1 MLDLAIINGLVFI
14 EGSFRKVDVGI
25 QDGKFA
31 MIAQPGALP
40 ESAKTIDAAGKYVL
54 PGGIDTHVHYR
65 DPGHWERETF
75 EVGTRAAAAGG
86 CTTFF
91 EHPISMPPQWN
102 SEILRNRIDL
112 CKGRECAAN
121 DRHEKGSC
129 VDFCFFGAA
138 GGEHPEAIE
147 PLSHEGI
154 VAYKTFLHAAPEGR
168 DAEFVGLTSANNDQ
182 LYRVLE
188 EVKKTG
194 LPVAAHAEDNELV
207 TGFIQRIR
215 QQGRQGENL
224 AHCESRPPI
233 VEIEAISK
241 MLKFAK
247 DVDCPIELVHVSAC
261 GAMELAK
268 QAKLAG
274 QKVLV
279 ETCPHYLLLDESYVE
294 RLGAYAKCNP
304 ALRKREEVDKLWDYV
319 KDGTVDFIGSDHSP
333 FLVSEKEKLDKN
345 GEKDIFLSPSGFPGI
360 DLRLPLMITEGHK
373 RGVSLERIVELCSV
387 NPAKC
392 FNIFPQKGVIAA
404 GSDGDLV
411 IVDLDKKVIC
421 RAEDSYSQ
429 AKGIS
434 KVYEGWELDCAIDCT
449 VVRGRVVFQDGIVD
463 ESAAGWGEF
472 VRPAL
477 NK

>member
-1 MLDLAIINGLVFI
+1 MLDLAVINGLVFI
-14 EGSFRKVDVGI
+14 EGGFRLADVGVK
-25 QDGKFA
+25 DGKFA
-31 MIAQPGALP
+31 MISEPGCLP
-40 ESAKTIDAAGKYVL
+40 EAARTIDAVGKHVL
-54 PGGIDTHVHYR
+54 PGGVDTHVHYR

-75 EVGTRAAAAGG
+75 EVGSRAAAAGG

-102 SEILRNRIDL
+102 GEIPRNRLAIARGEDPP
-112 CKGRECAAN
+112 AN
-121 DRHEKGSC
+121 DRHEKGVC

-168 DAEFVGLTSANNDQ
+168 EQEFVGLTSANNDQ
-182 LYRVLE
+182 LYRVLQ

-207 TGFIQRIR
+207 TGFIKRLR
-215 QQGRQGENL
+215 AEGRQGENL

-247 DVDCPIELVHVSAC
+247 DVDCPVELVHVSSWE
-261 GAMELAK
+261 AMELAK
-268 QAKLAG
+268 KAKAEG
-274 QKVLV
+274 QHVLV

-294 RLGAYAKCNP
+294 KYGAYAKCNP
-304 ALRKREEVDKLWDYV
+304 ALRKKEDVERLWDYV

-333 FLVSEKEKLDKN
+333 FLKSEKEKLDKD
-345 GEKDIFLSPSGFPGI
+345 GKKDIFLSPSGFPGI
-360 DLRLPLMITEGHK
+360 DLRLPLMVTEGLK
-373 RGVSLERIVELCSV
+373 RGVSLERIVELLSV

-392 FNIFPQKGVIAA
+392 FNIFPQKGTISA
-404 GSDGDLV
+404 GADGDLV
-411 IVDLDKKVIC
+411 IVDMNREVIC
-421 RAEDSYSQ
+421 HAEDSYSQ
-429 AKGIS
+429 AKDIS
-434 KVYEGWELDCAIDCT
+434 KVFEGWKFICSVYAT
-449 VVRGRVVFQDGIVD
+449 VVRGRVVYENGKVD
-463 ESAAGWGEF
+463 ESAAGWGQF
-472 VRPAL
+472 VKPVR
-477 NK
+477 K

>member
-1 MLDLAIINGLVFI
+1 MLDLAVVNGLVFI
-14 EGSFRKVDVGI
+14 EGGFRKADIGI
-25 QDGKFA
+25 QNGKFA
-31 MIAQPGALP
+31 LIAEPGCLP
-40 ESAKTIDAAGKYVL
+40 EAKRTINAAGKYVL
-54 PGGIDTHVHYR
+54 PGGVDTHVHYR

-75 EVGTRAAAAGG
+75 EVGSRAAAAGG

-102 SEILRNRIDL
+102 GEILKNRISL
-112 CKGRECAAN
+112 CKGEECAAN
-121 DRHEKGSC
+121 DRHEKGVC

-138 GGEHPEAIE
+138 GGKHPEAIE

-154 VAYKTFLHAAPEGR
+154 IAYKTFLHDPPEGR
-168 DAEFVGLTSANNDQ
+168 DAEFEGLTSANNDQ
-182 LYRVLE
+182 LYRVLQ

-207 TGFIQRIR
+207 TGFIKRLR
-215 QQGRQGENL
+215 EQGRQTENI

-241 MLKFAK
+241 MLKFGK
-247 DVDCPIELVHVSAC
+247 DVGCPIELVHVSSWE
-261 GAMELAK
+261 AMELAK
-268 QAKLAG
+268 QAKANG
-274 QKVLV
+274 QKVFV

-294 RLGAYAKCNP
+294 KFGAYAKCNP
-304 ALRKREEVDKLWDYV
+304 ALRKKDDVEKLWDYV

-345 GEKDIFLSPSGFPGI
+345 GKKDIFLSPSGFPGV
-360 DLRLPLMITEGHK
+360 DLRLQLMVTEGLK
-373 RGVSLERIVELCSV
+373 RGVSLERIVELLSV

-392 FNIFPQKGVIAA
+392 FKIFPQKGTISA
-404 GSDGDLV
+404 GADGDLV
-411 IVDLDKKVIC
+411 IVDMNREVIC
-421 RAEDSYSQ
+421 HAEDSYSQ

-434 KVYEGWELDCAIDCT
+434 KVFENWKFSCGVDYTI
-449 VVRGRVVFQDGIVD
+449 VRGRVVFEDGVVD

-472 VRPAL
+472 VKPVL
-477 NK
+477 N

>member
-1 MLDLAIINGLVFI
+1 ML
-14 EGSFRKVDVGI
+14 FR
-25 QDGKFA
+25 
-31 MIAQPGALP
+31 
-40 ESAKTIDAAGKYVL
+40 S
-54 PGGIDTHVHYR
+54 
-65 DPGHWERETF
+65 
-75 EVGTRAAAAGG
+75 
-86 CTTFF
+86 
-91 EHPISMPPQWN
+91 
-102 SEILRNRIDL
+102 
-112 CKGRECAAN
+112 
-121 DRHEKGSC
+121 
-129 VDFCFFGAA
+129 
-138 GGEHPEAIE
+138 
-147 PLSHEGI
+147 
-154 VAYKTFLHAAPEGR
+154 
-168 DAEFVGLTSANNDQ
+168 NDQ

-333 FLVSEKEKLDKN
+333 FLVSEKEKLGKN

-360 DLRLPLMITEGHK
+360 DLRLPLMITEGRK